1 MNIKRSML
9 YKSLVFVFIILFIG
23 ISIQPAI
30 AIVEP
35 ESIDVKYF
43 DVTTEFI
50 GLGKEHTVQL
60 TQQQM
65 DKVEELFESIKL
77 RLDNAETEEETVRI
91 YNEAIVELDSYGLLG
106 KWSFKQVQKLITGN
120 FLKTRTYGLNDKL
133 YDKNQILHR
142 NLFCLIAGETTNT
155 YFIPMS
161 SMWLYRLSFLNE
173 NFQLLLPLK
182 LLLLFISLGA
192 SVISDMI
199 PFSLGNGIAFGYY
212 STWTYQEY
220 PAKGWIHILGV
231 LGHIK
236 KEGDL
241 YGQIFRDS
249 HIGVTGFTG
258 IKIENT
264 SSSSY
269 NKYYYL
275 GFATRVNVG

>member
-1 MNIKRSML
+1 MKASCVKNG
-9 YKSLVFVFIILFIG
+9 LVVGVILLFVG
-23 ISIQPAI
+23 VAVQPSIASVQQ
-30 AIVEP
+30 

-77 RLDNAETEEETVRI
+77 RLDNAETEEETVQI
-91 YNEAIVELDSYGLLG
+91 FNEAIVELDSYGLLG
-106 KWSFKQVQKLITGN
+106 KWSVKQVQKLVTGN
-120 FLKTRTYGLNDKL
+120 FLKTRTNGLNDKL

-142 NLFCLIAGETTNT
+142 NFFCLIAGKTTNT
-155 YFIPMS
+155 YFISMCF
-161 SMWLYRLSFLNE
+161 MWLSRLYFLIE
-173 NFQLLLPLK
+173 NFQLLY
-182 LLLLFISLGA
+182 LFMAIISLGV

-212 STWTYQEY
+212 STWTYEEY
-220 PAKGWIHILGV
+220 PAKGWIHILGL

-236 KEGDL
+236 KDGDL
-241 YGQIFRDS
+241 YGQIFPDS
-249 HIGVTGFTG
+249 YIGVTGFTG

-264 SSSSY
+264 SFGSY
-269 NKYYYL
+269 NEYYYL